1 MNYLFLLAAVSASGI
16 QNIVATAFNREN
28 CEGRGTGMYNI
39 LYTVTNFLC
48 WIVVWMTEPTFRWE
62 VLPYCLLFGLCYV
75 TSMFGLLG
83 ALAYGSASLTAFI
96 KQLSLVGVAVWGFFF
111 WQTPVT
117 VTVIAGLLF
126 IAVAL
131 LLCLI
136 NPHHHGEETEGISKK
151 FLLYSL
157 LLFCGNTFYSVIQK
171 YQQIRFD
178 GENGAA
184 FMCIGSFF
192 AAVMCILFSLRSK
205 PSLKSLTK
213 RSRIYPVLG
222 GALSCLLN
230 RSILTLATSTLSPA
244 LIYPAV
250 AVGSMTI
257 GILFSVLAYK
267 ERLPRRKWVGLAL
280 GTVAVAL
287 LSL

>member
-1 MNYLFLLAAVSASGI
+1 MNYLFLVFAVSASGI
-16 QNIVATAFNREN
+16 QNIVATAFNRAN
-28 CEGRGTGMYNI
+28 QEGRGTGMYNI

-48 WIVVWMTEPTFRWE
+48 WIGVWLTEPSFRWE
-62 VLPYCLLFGLCYV
+62 VLPYCVGFAFCYAI
-75 TSMFGLLG
+75 SMFGLLG
-83 ALAYGSASLTAFI
+83 ALAYGSASLTAFV

-117 VTVIAGLLF
+117 VTVIAGLLL

-131 LLCLI
+131 LLCLM
-136 NPHHHGEETEGISKK
+136 NPHSHGETGTVTKK
-151 FLLYSL
+151 YLLYSL
-157 LLFCGNTFYSVIQK
+157 MLFGGNTFYSVIQK
-171 YQQIRFD
+171 YQQINFN
-178 GENGAA
+178 GQNGAM
-184 FMCIGSFF
+184 FMCVGSLF

-205 PSLKSLTK
+205 PSLKSMAK
-213 RSRIYPVLG
+213 KSWIYPVLG
-222 GALSCLLN
+222 GVLSCVLN

-267 ERLPRRKWVGLAL
+267 ERLPRRKWVGLAA
-280 GTVAVAL
+280 GTAAVAL
-287 LSL
+287 LNL